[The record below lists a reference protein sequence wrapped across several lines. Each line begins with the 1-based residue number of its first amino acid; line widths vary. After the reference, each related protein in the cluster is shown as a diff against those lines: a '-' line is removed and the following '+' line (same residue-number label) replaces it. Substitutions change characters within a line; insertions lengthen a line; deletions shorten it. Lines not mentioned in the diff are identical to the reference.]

1 MSLFCFL
8 WMPLFYLFWRSV
20 SPGETGS
27 GGVWALLLGSV
38 TGIFQFFLGS
48 FVNPGGFGF
57 SRWLSGFVDIVSLP
71 VLIPL
76 AVYSL
81 LISLKILS
89 GAADFAGFALL
100 WTIPVAGIRAASWSS
115 VNDPVLLVLVP
126 LLWTSIAVGIPF
138 FIHLITNGRISTILF
153 SILGILALPA
163 LAAMVYWAFFS
174 QRLFPGFGLLALAF
188 IPLAVSAARS
198 MAKNRE

>member
-8 WMPLFYLFWRSV
+8 WTPLFYLFWRSV
-20 SPGETGS
+20 NPGETGS
-27 GGVWALLLGSV
+27 GGIWALLLGSV

-71 VLIPL
+71 VLLPL
-76 AVYSL
+76 AVHFL
-81 LISLKILS
+81 FIVLKVLS
-89 GAADFAGFALL
+89 GTADFAGFALL
-100 WTIPVAGIRAASWSS
+100 WTIPLAAIRAVSWSS
-115 VNDPVLLVLVP
+115 VNDPILLVLVP

-138 FIHLITNGRISTILF
+138 FIHLIINGRTRTILL

-163 LAAMVYWAFFS
+163 LAATVYWAFFS
-174 QRLFPGFGLLALAF
+174 QRLFPGFGLLALTF
-188 IPLAVSAARS
+188 IPLLVSAARS
-198 MAKNRE
+198 MARNGG

>member
-1 MSLFCFL
+1 
-8 WMPLFYLFWRSV
+8 MPLFYLFWRSV
-20 SPGETGS
+20 NPGETGS
-27 GGVWALLLGSV
+27 GGIWALLLGSV

-57 SRWLSGFVDIVSLP
+57 SRWLSGFIDIVSLP

-76 AVYSL
+76 TVHFL
-81 LISLKILS
+81 FMFLKILS

-100 WTIPVAGIRAASWSS
+100 WTIPVAAVRAVSWSS

-138 FIHLITNGRISTILF
+138 FIHLIINGRAPAIF
-153 SILGILALPA
+153 FPILGILALPA
-163 LAAMVYWAFFS
+163 LAATVYWAFFS
-174 QRLFPGFGLLALAF
+174 QRLFLGFGLLALTF
-188 IPLAVSAARS
+188 IPMVVSAALS
-198 MAKNRE
+198 MARNGG

>member
-20 SPGETGS
+20 NPGETSS

-38 TGIFQFFLGS
+38 TGIFQFLLGS

-76 AVYSL
+76 MVYFL
-81 LISLKILS
+81 FVFFKVFS
-89 GAADFAGFALL
+89 GAADFSGFALL
-100 WTIPVAGIRAASWSS
+100 WTIPVAAIRAVSWSS
-115 VNDPVLLVLVP
+115 VNDPILLVLVP

-138 FIHLITNGRISTILF
+138 FVHIIINGRIQVVIPS
-153 SILGILALPA
+153 A
-163 LAAMVYWAFFS
+163 LAIPAIPVLAATVYWAFFS
-174 QRLFPGFGLLALAF
+174 QRILLGFGLLAAALILLVVPAALA
-188 IPLAVSAARS
+188 AAR
-198 MAKNRE
+198 NRA

>member
-8 WMPLFYLFWRSV
+8 WTPLFYLFWRSV
-20 SPGETGS
+20 NPGETGT

-57 SRWLSGFVDIVSLP
+57 SRWLSGFVDIVGLP
-71 VLIPL
+71 VLVPL
-76 AVYSL
+76 AVYFL
-81 LISLKILS
+81 FILLKIFS
-89 GAADFAGFALL
+89 GTADFAGFALL
-100 WTIPVAGIRAASWSS
+100 WIIPVAAVRAVSWSS

-138 FIHLITNGRISTILF
+138 FIHLVINGRRWTIIF
-153 SILGILALPA
+153 PILGIAALPA
-163 LAAMVYWAFFS
+163 LAATVYWAFFS
-174 QRLFPGFGLLALAF
+174 QRLFPGFGLLALTF
-188 IPLAVSAARS
+188 VPLVASTVLSIAR
-198 MAKNRE
+198 NGI